1 MSAINNISI
10 YIPHVFA
17 NIDKDRI
24 SDAFESQGIGKVKNV
39 DFVGKLGKEGHSFN
53 AVYVH
58 FEYWFESSVA
68 LNFQE
73 RVLNPNKEA
82 RIVYEDPWYWIVL
95 ENKAKKHTS
104 GSRKVRLVLDIPQT
118 GFNTPVKQLLPKDFA
133 DMCRAPVKNKLVRAN
148 TLTNSDADFDIE
160 FKELCRKL
168 HFDTEEEIMDEIENL
183 MDEDETE
190 ANETEANLAT
200 FDKRYVQE
208 LEKENQYYRVLVQN
222 RYNNSY
228 NNNPPRKIQ
237 FHGLVNSELLYY

>member
-95 ENKAKKHTS
+95 ENKAKKHAS
-104 GSRKVRLVLDIPQT
+104 GSRKVRLVLDIPQD
-118 GFNTPVKQLLPKDFA
+118 GFITPVKQRLNKDFA
-133 DMCRAPVKNKLVRAN
+133 DMCRAPIKNKLVKKD
-148 TLTNSDADFDIE
+148 TLTNSDKEFDLN
-160 FKELCRKL
+160 FKELRRQL
-168 HFDTEEEIMDEIENL
+168 QFDTNNEMDEIEKL
-183 MDEDETE
+183 IDETE
-190 ANETEANLAT
+190 ANLYETESNLAT
-200 FDKRYVQE
+200 FDRRYVQE
-208 LEKENQYYRVLVQN
+208 LEKENQYYRTLVPD
-222 RYNNSY
+222 SY
-228 NNNPPRKIQ
+228 SNTMGKIQ
-237 FHGLVNSELLYY
+237 HHHGVVSSELLYY

>member
-39 DFVGKLGKEGHSFN
+39 DFIGKLGKEGHQFN

-58 FEYWFESSVA
+58 FEYWYNSSIA
-68 LNFQE
+68 RNFQE

-95 ENKAKKHTS
+95 ENKANKHVS
-104 GSRKVRLVLDIPQT
+104 GSRKVRIVLDIPQT
-118 GFNTPVKQLLPKDFA
+118 GLITPVKQRSNNDFA
-133 DMCRAPVKNKLVRAN
+133 DMCRAPIKKI
-148 TLTNSDADFDIE
+148 NSKVGDDFDME

-168 HFDTEEEIMDEIENL
+168 HFDTEEDIMDEIENL
-183 MDEDETE
+183 IDETE
-190 ANETEANLAT
+190 ANMAT

-222 RYNNSY
+222 SYTNSFI
-228 NNNPPRKIQ
+228 NNPMGKIQ
-237 FHGLVNSELLYY
+237 YHGLVNSELLYY

>member
-208 LEKENQYYRVLVQN
+208 LEKENQYYRSMYQN

-237 FHGLVNSELLYY
+237 YHGLVNSELLYY